1 MTTTTITVPDT
12 SSDNARASAA
22 VAQARALVV
31 NDALSLDLAGTLLR
45 EGAQLKAGI
54 VARLAP
60 AKDAA
65 FKAHRAI
72 SGLERDLTAP
82 IDEARAIISPKILAY
97 QEAERRRLEAEARA
111 EAERLRVQAE
121 ADRQSA
127 AKELDAMGETDL
139 ACAVLDEPAPIIAP
153 VRVAAPSVAGV
164 AVRET
169 WRAEVYDF
177 AALVAAVR
185 PELLLPNQ
193 SALDALAR
201 ALKSAGNIP
210 GVRFVSTKSTTVRS
224 S

>member
-12 SSDNARASAA
+12 SSDQSRASAA

-31 NDALSLDLAGTLLR
+31 DDAISLDTAGTLLR

-65 FKAHRAI
+65 HKAHKAI
-72 SGLERDLTAP
+72 TSLERDLTAP

-97 QEAERRRLEAEARA
+97 QDTERRRLEAVASA

-121 ADRQSA
+121 SDRQA
-127 AKELDAMGETDL
+127 AAEELDAMGETEM
-139 ACAVLDEPAPIIAP
+139 ACAVLDEPAPVIAP

-177 AALVAAVR
+177 AALVAAAR

-201 ALKSAGNIP
+201 ALKTAGNIP
-210 GVRFVSTKSTTVRS
+210 GVRFVSTKTTSVRQS
-224 S
+224 